1 MVRGFALNK
10 FGSPLRLLAAS
21 HSNLVLVPPLPMAGL
36 ALRAYGSR
44 LRSKRIR
51 LAAALA
57 RRQPFEPC
65 SRPASADG
73 GTRTR
78 TALSGQRI
86 LSPLRLPFRHI
97 GARAEPNEAAR
108 RQTASAIST
117 GIRLQ

>member
-1 MVRGFALNK
+1 
-10 FGSPLRLLAAS
+10 
-21 HSNLVLVPPLPMAGL
+21 MAGL

-44 LRSKRIR
+44 LRLKTTW
-51 LAAALA
+51 LVAALT

-108 RQTASAIST
+108 RKTASAICAGFRPRKVSAST
-117 GIRLQ
+117 DPVQKEERRCSTRA